1 VWLSN
6 RRRVGRW
13 IAALCSSILCLLLG
27 AATTARA
34 ADVLMTMPFENVS
47 GRAQYHWVGESFAVL
62 LSDLLDTPGLLV
74 IRPDERNLAF
84 ERVGVRVTDLLTR
97 ATEIRVAEA
106 AGANLILIGTYD
118 IGGEQKDTTIAITAR
133 LIDTREGRLVGN
145 VLNFSGLLSDLQEM
159 QGKLAWNILYSRD
172 PALPYS
178 TDQMI
183 RRAKSVPPRAY
194 ESFVKGIQTAD
205 QKLRENFLQ
214 RAIME
219 YNKESQAGHYA
230 QAIYELGL
238 LNFQQRDFAEALKWF
253 KQLYKDD
260 PHYLEGLFYLGLSA
274 YSTGNVNESAAA
286 FEKLVEP
293 LPLLEVLNNAGA
305 MLVAKGEA
313 SRALPIL
320 YRAVLANPN
329 DLTLRFNYGY
339 ALWRNRNFEEAVPN
353 LRVVT
358 ASSPRDGT
366 ALYIYAKSL
375 ASAGMTAEAGEAD
388 QEARRNLSE
397 YAKWEVAPE
406 SIPSLARMKFE
417 FNRASLYKIE
427 RQHQSVPNVP
437 RAQAVSTQQSLE
449 RARQLF
455 EAKND
460 AEALNELQRLLVA
473 DATVAE
479 AHLLRGK
486 IYQRRN
492 EVENAI
498 SALTAA
504 VYWNPR
510 LVAAHVALGQLYL
523 VRGDRTRALAH
534 SKQALEIDPEDRD
547 ALALKRQ
554 IEIGR

>member
-1 VWLSN
+1 MT
-6 RRRVGRW
+6 
-13 IAALCSSILCLLLG
+13 A
-27 AATTARA
+27 ARA

-47 GRAQYHWVGESFAVL
+47 GRAEYHWVGESFAVL
-62 LSDLLDTPGLLV
+62 LSDLLDTPGLVV

-97 ATEIRVAEA
+97 AAEIRVAEA
-106 AGANLILIGTYD
+106 ANANLILIGTYD
-118 IGGEQKDTTIAITAR
+118 IGGDQKATTIAITAK
-133 LIDTREGRLVGN
+133 LIETREGRLVGN
-145 VLNFSGLLSDLQEM
+145 VLNYSGLLSDLQEM
-159 QGKLAWNILYSRD
+159 QGKMAWNILYSRD

-178 TDQMI
+178 TDQMV
-183 RRAKSVPPRAY
+183 RRARSVPPRAY
-194 ESFVKGIQTAD
+194 ESFVKGIQTGD

-214 RAIME
+214 RAVME
-219 YNKESQAGHYA
+219 YNKDAQVGHYA

-253 KQLYKDD
+253 KQLYKEDS
-260 PHYLEGLFYLGLSA
+260 HYLESLYYLGLSA
-274 YSTGNVNESAAA
+274 YSTGHVNEAAEA

-293 LPLLEVLNNAGA
+293 LPLPEVLNNAGA
-305 MLVAKGEA
+305 MLVAKGDA
-313 SRALPIL
+313 VRALPIL
-320 YRAVLANPN
+320 YRGVLANPN

-339 ALWRNRNFEEAVPN
+339 AFWRNGNFQEAVTN
-353 LRVVT
+353 LKVVA
-358 ASSPRDGT
+358 ASSPRDGV
-366 ALYIYAKSL
+366 AQYIFAKSL
-375 ASAGMTAEAGEAD
+375 AGAGMTAEATEAD
-388 QEARRNLSE
+388 QEARRYLSE
-397 YAKWEVAPE
+397 YAKWEIAPE
-406 SIPSLARMKFE
+406 SIPSLVRLKFE

-427 RQHQSVPNVP
+427 RQQQSGPALP
-437 RAQAVSTQQSLE
+437 RAQAISTQQSLE

-460 AEALNELQRLLVA
+460 AEALNELQRLLVT
-473 DATVAE
+473 DSTVAE

-492 EVENAI
+492 EIENAI

-523 VRGDRTRALAH
+523 ARGDRTRALAH